1 MHQLIVTHFKTR
13 RVGIPALFRLFLAFF
28 NALANEDH
36 SSRSHL
42 DQIRVDRT
50 DKVSECWLTA
60 QFFPQ
65 QPTLRCMQNVRP
77 SVLYAKA
84 RQGPGL
90 PRYISVGVVYSA
102 LVCHVN
108 RLGTE
113 LGTTELGTEPSIPT
127 TRKDHSAAAIQR
139 HTHPYTDLYTTDTK
153 LLILLKTLRAGGS
166 S

>member
-36 SSRSHL
+36 SSRCHL

-50 DKVSECWLTA
+50 DKVHYDARSLRVLANCTVFSTA
-60 QFFPQ
+60 
-65 QPTLRCMQNVRP
+65 TETA
-77 SVLYAKA
+77 LYAECSSKCVVCQSA
-84 RQGPGL
+84 SR
-90 PRYISVGVVYSA
+90 PRAAQIYFSRVYSA

-108 RLGTE
+108 RLG
-113 LGTTELGTEPSIPT
+113 TELGTEPSIPT

-139 HTHPYTDLYTTDTK
+139 HTHPYTGVHH
-153 LLILLKTLRAGGS
+153 RH
-166 S
+166 

>member
-50 DKVSECWLTA
+50 DKVSGCWQIA
-60 QFFPQ
+60 QFSLQ
-65 QPTLRCMQNVRP
+65 QPRLRCMQNVRP

-108 RLGTE
+108 RLGI
-113 LGTTELGTEPSIPT
+113 ELGTEPSIPT

>member
-42 DQIRVDRT
+42 DQIRVDKT
-50 DKVSECWLTA
+50 DKAHFDTRSLRVLANCTIFSTA
-60 QFFPQ
+60 
-65 QPTLRCMQNVRP
+65 TET
-77 SVLYAKA
+77 VLYAECSSKCVVCQSA
-84 RQGPGL
+84 SR
-90 PRYISVGVVYSA
+90 PRAAQIYFSRVYSA

-108 RLGTE
+108 RLG
-113 LGTTELGTEPSIPT
+113 TELGTEPSIPT

-139 HTHPYTDLYTTDTK
+139 HTHP
-153 LLILLKTLRAGGS
+153 
-166 S
+166 